1 MNHLGM
7 DYIVGGFEPS
17 VYHGVSIVILL
28 VLFMM
33 MCLSFMTSI
42 LHDRY
47 REDLTAQ
54 VHKMYTIMSDMRVYM
69 DSQLKKNK
77 SECLHEVNEVEMA
90 LRRDIQFMIQEN
102 VEYINTHFDTM
113 EEIFAHIRRIDK
125 SDPDE
130 LK

>member
-1 MNHLGM
+1 MNSGM
-7 DYIVGGFEPS
+7 YYIDWGFEPS
-17 VYHGVSIVILL
+17 VFSCASIAILL
-28 VLFMM
+28 LLFTM
-33 MCLSFMTSI
+33 MCLSFTTSI
-42 LHDRY
+42 LHERY

-54 VHKMYTIMSDMRVYM
+54 VRKINAIMGDMRVYM
-69 DSQLKKNK
+69 DRQLKKNK
-77 SECLHEVNEVEMA
+77 TECLCELNEVEMA

-102 VEYINTHFDTM
+102 VDYINTHFDTM

>member
-1 MNHLGM
+1 M
-7 DYIVGGFEPS
+7 DYMDWGFEPS
-17 VYHGVSIVILL
+17 VFHGVSIAIILI
-28 VLFMM
+28 LFTM
-33 MCLSFMTSI
+33 MCLSFTTSI

-54 VHKMYTIMSDMRVYM
+54 VRKMNAIMGEMRVYM
-69 DSQLKKNK
+69 DRQLKKNK
-77 SECLHEVNEVEMA
+77 QECLCELNEVEMA

-102 VEYINTHFDTM
+102 VDYINTHFDTM

>member
-1 MNHLGM
+1 MNSEM
-7 DYIVGGFEPS
+7 DYMDWGFEPS
-17 VYHGVSIVILL
+17 VFHGVSIAIILI
-28 VLFMM
+28 LFTM
-33 MCLSFMTSI
+33 MCLSFTTSI

-54 VHKMYTIMSDMRVYM
+54 VRKMNAIMGEMRVYM
-69 DSQLKKNK
+69 DRQLKKNK
-77 SECLHEVNEVEMA
+77 QECLCELNEVEMA

-102 VEYINTHFDTM
+102 VDYINTHFDTM